1 MSSIMSEAKNSLSL
15 PEVLDTS
22 AAPALADSLRS
33 VRGAPIELDGG
44 EVRRLGGLCA
54 QVLLSAAK
62 SWEAD
67 GVKLTVKNPSSEMT
81 EALRLMGL
89 QPGDLTAGEDRA

>member
-1 MSSIMSEAKNSLSL
+1 MTSTTIEANRLNL
-15 PEVLDTS
+15 PEVLDTA
-22 AAPALADSLRS
+22 AAPDLADRLRS
-33 VRGAPIELDGG
+33 VRGAAVELDAG

-54 QVLLSAAK
+54 QVLVSAAK

-67 GVKLTVKNPSSEMT
+67 GAKLTVKNPSPEMI